1 MLMNN
6 ENRKLIK
13 MFNFLITG
21 SGVRVLE
28 WML

>member
-13 MFNFLITG
+13 MSNFLITG